1 MLITVVGTPPRG
13 IVMRLVLSL
22 AAAAVVFVSGMVTA
36 GQLPGEF
43 DPIGPT
49 VQTLE
54 APSGRTVAYVDD
66 GEADWTPVVFFG
78 GSGTSVRVMNL
89 LEFAH
94 SLRGELELRL
104 ISVERN
110 GFGQTP
116 FDSSLGYADYAEDV
130 EAVLDELGVEEFIA
144 FAISGGGPYLT
155 EFVARNP
162 ERVQAIHLASA
173 LSETPADSAIC
184 ALADDPATTGFLAQN
199 PQVWF
204 AFSPDSP
211 VQQVPG
217 LQDEAYDDSARTF
230 FIAGQGGDPAPLQH
244 EFGLYCDRPLA
255 DVSGVAAP
263 VHLYYGVDDTTTPPD
278 FHIPVW
284 ESIFP
289 NVVNVR
295 RFDGVGHD
303 AQYRHWDQIMVD
315 MATGRTDRI
324 LVCDKG
330 RTKVVDESKA
340 ARVLAKDAGLGMCG
354 WFQD

>member
-1 MLITVVGTPPRG
+1 
-13 IVMRLVLSL
+13 MRLLLSV
-22 AAAAVVFVSGMVTA
+22 AAAAVVFVSGVVTA

-54 APSGRTVAYVDD
+54 APSGRTLAYVDD
-66 GEADWTPVVFFG
+66 GQADWTPVVFFG

-94 SLRGELELRL
+94 TLRGELELRL

-116 FDSSLGYADYAEDV
+116 FDPALGYADYAEDV

-144 FAISGGGPYLT
+144 FGISGGSPYLT
-155 EFVARNP
+155 EFVSRNP
-162 ERVQAIHLASA
+162 DRVISIHLASA
-173 LSETPADSAIC
+173 LSETPADSFIC
-184 ALADDPATTGFLAQN
+184 DLADDPGTTGFLAQN

-217 LQDEAYDDSARTF
+217 LQDEAYDDAARTF
-230 FIAGQGGDPAPLQH
+230 FIAGQGGAPDPLLH
-244 EFGLYCDRPLA
+244 EFDLYCNQPLA
-255 DVSGVAAP
+255 DVSAVEAP
-263 VHLYYGVDDTTTPPD
+263 VHLYYGEDDETTPPD

-284 ESIFP
+284 QSIFP
-289 NVVNVR
+289 NVTNVR
-295 RFDGVGHD
+295 LYDGLGHD
-303 AQYRHWDQIMVD
+303 TQYRHWDQVMVD

-330 RTKVVDESKA
+330 KTKVVSQTKA
-340 ARVLAKDAGLGMCG
+340 DKLLAKGAGLGMCG